1 LELNLNLGAI
11 TEAIKSLAE
20 GLHREQQARLHLEM
34 RFDTCEDRLDKLS
47 AASSSSMAEL
57 QRALAASQDRLDEIS
72 ASGNAALADA
82 QAAASS
88 AKDHLEHLTAAC
100 DASAARAQAAAAEA
114 KESAMVIETSATK
127 GTTQLSPCSSIVL
140 GDVSRAAEDEVLPT
154 RTSGDVDLQTPLAS
168 VKALPTLLE
177 RSLPSEKKGISNGSA
192 KDVQRA
198 APELHQATSVEQ
210 SSDEEL
216 LAELPSSLSKLEKRL
231 ATVESTLFG
240 LSCSSVEG
248 SMQCEEPGWLEEARS
263 LLELPDSQFSEGM
276 HRLQRLEEKL
286 DQHCSVLE
294 DFRSDLSSM
303 TEASCLLPVARSESM
318 RQELLDLLKSQGQDA
333 LKAKVLEL
341 EKEISTLAAS
351 VGHTSLSAEKTDQRV
366 QHDRLDKPDGE
377 DFRLL
382 SDQAKLH
389 PSLQE
394 EFQCLQSRLA
404 ILEQQRGESQRY
416 LVGDKHCEVEHFCNA
431 LRGVQRDGDL
441 AKGRLEDLS
450 QGLLRLKDEVA
461 VLMAQLV
468 NALQAK
474 KRQEGDSV
482 SGDALEICGKRF
494 VTGEALGVALERL
507 DAGLKAELAKLR
519 QELSRSLGDKAEA
532 NELGA
537 FGDRLGQAL
546 EHMQALSTQLGTTRE
561 EMVDNAA
568 IFRLPLLPGRC
579 LSCSKKVEMTID
591 RRSPYDRREPQ
602 GAPWPSRAQSQSRL
616 RRDSSLPSLGLT

>member
-1 LELNLNLGAI
+1 LE
-11 TEAIKSLAE
+11 
-20 GLHREQQARLHLEM
+20 
-34 RFDTCEDRLDKLS
+34 KLS

-57 QRALAASQDRLDEIS
+57 QGALAASQDRLDEIS
-72 ASGNAALADA
+72 ASGNAALAEA

-114 KESAMVIETSATK
+114 KESAMAVEASAAK

-140 GDVSRAAEDEVLPT
+140 DDVSRAAEDEVLAT
-154 RTSGDVDLQTPLAS
+154 RTSGDVDLQTPWSS
-168 VKALPTLLE
+168 VKPLPTLLE

-192 KDVQRA
+192 KDAQLA
-198 APELHQATSVEQ
+198 ATSVEQ

-248 SMQCEEPGWLEEARS
+248 SVQCEEKLDQSTPGWLEEARS

-286 DQHCSVLE
+286 DQHCTVLE

-303 TEASCLLPVARSESM
+303 TEASCLPPVARSESM

-341 EKEISTLAAS
+341 EKKISMLAAS
-351 VGHTSLSAEKTDQRV
+351 VRHTSLPAEKTGQSVQR
-366 QHDRLDKPDGE
+366 DRLDKPGDE
-377 DFRLL
+377 DFRQLL
-382 SDQAKLH
+382 DQTKLH

-474 KRQEGDSV
+474 TREEGGAV

-507 DAGLKAELAKLR
+507 EAGLRAELAKLQ

-537 FGDRLGQAL
+537 FGDRLGQAM
-546 EHMQALSTQLGTTRE
+546 EHMQALSTQLGTTQE
-561 EMVDNAA
+561 DMVDNAA